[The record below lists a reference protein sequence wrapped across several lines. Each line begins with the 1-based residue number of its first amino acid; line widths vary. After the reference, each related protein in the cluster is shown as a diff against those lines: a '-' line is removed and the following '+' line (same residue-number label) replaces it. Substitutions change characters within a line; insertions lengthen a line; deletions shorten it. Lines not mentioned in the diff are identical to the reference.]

1 MVMLSSLKKYIKFR
15 KPFYGINCGTYG
27 FLMNENTSL
36 NLYKKIKMAK
46 KTFIKP
52 LEVIGLK
59 KN

>member
-1 MVMLSSLKKYIKFR
+1 MELIVEHMV
-15 KPFYGINCGTYG
+15 
-27 FLMNENTSL
+27 LMNENTSL